1 MNLESVYKSEIEQ
14 FQHAV
19 LLSEKILETADSIS
33 IDQISDKV
41 GKRENI
47 ITKIKSLE
55 EIKKKRTVE
64 ANNTRYDKYREKIS
78 ELAGKLVEIDAKI
91 YKKLQ
96 DKKIKLV
103 QKYSSSADSN
113 YSRTKVFEQEKT
125 SKIVDIRQE

>member
-41 GKRENI
+41 GKREDI

-55 EIKKKRTVE
+55 AIKKKRTAE
-64 ANNTRYDKYREKIS
+64 ENNTRYDKYREKIS